1 MALVNAE
8 FLRKIEKLAPDIK
21 DVLYPMVEVLE
32 KPREES
38 IGRIDFDANPCL
50 FDWINK

>member
-1 MALVNAE
+1 MTLVNAE
-8 FLRKIEKLAPDIK
+8 FLRKIEKLDPDIK

-38 IGRIDFDANPCL
+38 ATRLEFDDL
-50 FDWINK
+50 KDTVKRLW